1 MASFIYSVSPGMLRS
16 LGIILVEMKANH
28 ENIDDTISMW
38 LTAATFTL
46 ILSMGKFK
54 HLQNKEDLLPVATLT
69 IMLYVPF

>member
-1 MASFIYSVSPGMLRS
+1 MLRS

-46 ILSMGKFK
+46 ILSMGKFN
-54 HLQNKEDLLPVATLT
+54 L
-69 IMLYVPF
+69 

>member
-1 MASFIYSVSPGMLRS
+1 MLRS

-28 ENIDDTISMW
+28 ENIDGTISMW
-38 LTAATFTL
+38 LIAATFTL

-69 IMLYVPF
+69 IMLYVPI

>member
-1 MASFIYSVSPGMLRS
+1 MLRS

-28 ENIDDTISMW
+28 ENIDGTISMW
-38 LTAATFTL
+38 LIAATFTL

-54 HLQNKEDLLPVATLT
+54 HLQNKAGLLPVTTLT

>member
-1 MASFIYSVSPGMLRS
+1 
-16 LGIILVEMKANH
+16 MKANH

-46 ILSMGKFK
+46 ILSLGKFK
-54 HLQNKEDLLPVATLT
+54 HLQNKEDLLAVATLT